1 MQPVDPSKLMN
12 SILVGLVSV
21 TASCNNITPISAS
34 FVGIIGSLLYM
45 LMQRI
50 LIRAKIDDPIEA
62 SHVHGFSG
70 FWGCLAVGIFDLDTG
85 LIYTGSLDQLKI
97 QTVGAVSCM
106 VWSMLFC
113 YSFFKIL
120 SSIKRFRVSSF
131 YEIIGIDLLM
141 HASIHD
147 LSIQKFVADQGDKK
161 GNSHKQ
167 GKQDLID
174 LSEYKIN

>member
-85 LIYTGSLDQLKI
+85 LIYTGSL
-97 QTVGAVSCM
+97 
-106 VWSMLFC
+106 
-113 YSFFKIL
+113 
-120 SSIKRFRVSSF
+120 
-131 YEIIGIDLLM
+131 E
-141 HASIHD
+141 
-147 LSIQKFVADQGDKK
+147 
-161 GNSHKQ
+161 
-167 GKQDLID
+167 
-174 LSEYKIN
+174 